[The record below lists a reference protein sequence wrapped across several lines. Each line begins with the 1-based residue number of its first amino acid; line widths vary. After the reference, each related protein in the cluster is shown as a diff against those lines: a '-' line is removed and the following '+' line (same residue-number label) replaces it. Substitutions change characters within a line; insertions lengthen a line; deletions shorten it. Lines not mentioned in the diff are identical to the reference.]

1 MCGSAL
7 SSLLLG
13 AVASDLNLTVQDIFL
28 RLLSVFLLI
37 AINAFFVAAEFSM
50 VAVRR
55 SRISQLVDHGDLQA
69 KSVQTLQRRLDRL
82 LSTTQLG
89 ITLSSLALGWI
100 GESTMAVVVASGL
113 TQLPVPEQWTGAIAH
128 SVAIPVAFFLIAYL
142 QIILGELSPKSIA
155 LHHAEKVA
163 RLLAPPSLVISRLF
177 HPFIWVLNQ
186 STQALLHLVGLE
198 YSPHSWYNRVTSE
211 ELQLIIATERES
223 IGLEAEERELLNNVF
238 EFGEVS
244 AEEIMVP
251 RTKITSV
258 PRDATFTLLL
268 EEVVSTG
275 HSRYPV
281 TGDSLDDIVGM
292 IDFKELA
299 VPLAK
304 GHLTPDTT
312 ITPWIRPV
320 RFIPEFTSLGELL
333 GTMRRSRL
341 EMVMIV
347 DEFGGTAGLV
357 TLKDLIDEII
367 GDESEVAGTPAGE
380 EEVALQMLDEQTFLV
395 QAQINIEEVNELLDL
410 ELPITD
416 EYQTI
421 GGFLLYQFQKIPTEG
436 ETLSYDNLDF
446 TVASADGPRLY
457 QIRIHRHD
465 PSPPEEEEPA
475 ETEASEESEPTEKD
489 EEIDET
495 EGDKETLT

>member
-7 SSLLLG
+7 SSVLL
-13 AVASDLNLTVQDIFL
+13 AVVASETNLTVQDLLF

-55 SRISQLVDHGDLQA
+55 SRISQLIETGDPAAQA
-69 KSVQTLQRRLDRL
+69 VQTLQRRLDRL

-100 GESTMAVVVASGL
+100 GESTMAVVVATGL
-113 TQLPVPEQWTGAIAH
+113 TQLPVPPAWTGVIAH
-128 SVAIPVAFFLIAYL
+128 SIAIPVAFFLIAYL

-155 LHHAEKVA
+155 LHHAEQVA
-163 RLLAPPSLVISRLF
+163 RLLAPTSLVISRLF
-177 HPFIWVLNQ
+177 HPFIWVLNR
-186 STQALLHLVGLE
+186 STQTLLHLVGLE

-211 ELQLIIATERES
+211 ELKLIIATERES

-238 EFGEVS
+238 EFSEVVV
-244 AEEIMVP
+244 EEIMVP

-258 PRDATFTLLL
+258 PRDATFSLLL
-268 EEVVSTG
+268 NEVVDSG
-275 HSRYPV
+275 HSRFPV

-304 GHLTPDTT
+304 ARLTPE
-312 ITPWIRPV
+312 TPINSWIRPV
-320 RFIPEFTSLGELL
+320 RFVPEFTPLGELL
-333 GTMRRSRL
+333 STMRRSRL
-341 EMVMIV
+341 EMVMVV

-367 GDESEVAGTPAGE
+367 GDESELGGNVSGE
-380 EEVALQMLDEQTFLV
+380 EEIALQMLDEQTFLV
-395 QAQINIEEVNELLDL
+395 QAQMNLEEVNELLDL

-421 GGFLLYQFQKIPTEG
+421 GGFLLYQFQKIPTQG
-436 ETLSYDNLDF
+436 ETLAYENLEF
-446 TVASADGPRLY
+446 TVVSADGPRLS
-457 QIRIHRHD
+457 QIRIYRHE
-465 PSPPEEEEPA
+465 PSPPEE
-475 ETEASEESEPTEKD
+475 SEIEVNNSE
-489 EEIDET
+489 DET
-495 EGDKETLT
+495 EEEEQNFS

>member
-1 MCGSAL
+1 MCGNAL
-7 SSLLLG
+7 S
-13 AVASDLNLTVQDIFL
+13 AVGFAVVLSETNLTVQDLLL

-37 AINAFFVAAEFSM
+37 AINAFFVAAEFAM

-55 SRISQLVDHGDLQA
+55 SRISQLVENGDHPAQA
-69 KSVQTLQRRLDRL
+69 VQTLQRRLDRL

-113 TQLPVPEQWTGAIAH
+113 TQLPVPENWTGAIAH

-155 LHHAEKVA
+155 LHHAEQVA
-163 RLLAPPSLVISRLF
+163 RLLAPTSLVIAQLF
-177 HPFIWVLNQ
+177 HPFIWVLNR
-186 STQALLHLVGLE
+186 STQTLLHLVGLE

-211 ELQLIIATERES
+211 ELKLIIATERES
-223 IGLEAEERELLNNVF
+223 IGLETEERELLNNVF
-238 EFGEVS
+238 EFSEVVV
-244 AEEIMVP
+244 EEIMVP
-251 RTKITSV
+251 RTKITSI
-258 PRDATFTLLL
+258 PQDAAFSVILN
-268 EEVVSTG
+268 EVVNSG

-281 TGDSLDDIVGM
+281 TGDSLDDIIGM

-304 GHLTPDTT
+304 GRLTPETA
-312 ITPWIRPV
+312 IYPWIRPV
-320 RFIPEFTSLGELL
+320 RFVPEFTPLGELL

-341 EMVMIV
+341 EMVMVV

-367 GDESEVAGTPAGE
+367 GDDSELSSPASGE

-395 QAQINIEEVNELLDL
+395 QAQMNLEEVNELLDL

-421 GGFLLYQFQKIPTEG
+421 GGFLLYQFQKIPAQG
-436 ETLSYDNLDF
+436 ETLSHDNLEF
-446 TVASADGPRLY
+446 TVVSAEGPRLC
-457 QIRIHRHD
+457 QIRIHRHEPT
-465 PSPPEEEEPA
+465 PSETIETDVEQETTEDNEQEEENF
-475 ETEASEESEPTEKD
+475 S
-489 EEIDET
+489 
-495 EGDKETLT
+495 

>member
-7 SSLLLG
+7 TYLDLG
-13 AVASDLNLTVQDIFL
+13 VVGSDLEITIQDILL
-28 RLLSVFLLI
+28 RLFSVFLLI

-55 SRISQLVDHGDLQA
+55 SRISQLVENGDYQA
-69 KSVQTLQRRLDRL
+69 QAVQTLQRRLDRL

-100 GESTMAVVVASGL
+100 GESTMAVVVAAGL
-113 TQLPVPEQWTGAIAH
+113 TQMPIPSQWTGAIAH
-128 SVAIPVAFFLIAYL
+128 SITIPFAFFLIAYL

-155 LHHAEKVA
+155 LHHAEKVS
-163 RLLAPPSLVISRLF
+163 RLFAPPSLVISRLF
-177 HPFIWVLNQ
+177 HPLIWVLNQ
-186 STQALLHLVGLE
+186 STQTLLHLVGLE

-211 ELQLIIATERES
+211 ELKLIIATERES

-238 EFGEVS
+238 EFSEVS
-244 AEEIMVP
+244 VEEIMIP
-251 RTKITSV
+251 RTKITSI
-258 PRDATFTLLL
+258 PREATFSDLLK
-268 EEVVSTG
+268 EVVSSG

-281 TGDSLDDIVGM
+281 TGDSLDDIIGL

-299 VPLAK
+299 IPLAK
-304 GHLTPDTT
+304 DHLHPDTA
-312 ITPWIRPV
+312 IHPWIRPI
-320 RFIPEFTSLGELL
+320 RFVPEFTPLGELL

-341 EMVMIV
+341 EMVMVV

-367 GDESEVAGTPAGE
+367 GDESELGGVLTFAPVAGE

-395 QAQINIEEVNELLDL
+395 QAQMNLEEVNELLDL
-410 ELPITD
+410 DLPITD

-421 GGFLLYQFQKIPTEG
+421 GGFLLYQFQKIPAQG
-436 ETLSYDNLDF
+436 ETLSYENLDL
-446 TVASADGPRLY
+446 TVVSADGPRLY

-465 PSPPEEEEPA
+465 YEPPHRSEGEEVEV
-475 ETEASEESEPTEKD
+475 
-489 EEIDET
+489 DET
-495 EGDKETLT
+495 ED

>member
-1 MCGSAL
+1 MSGNAL
-7 SSLLLG
+7 SFLFLG
-13 AVASDLNLTVQDIFL
+13 TVASELTITPQDILL
-28 RLLSVFLLI
+28 RLLSVFFLI

-55 SRISQLVDHGDLQA
+55 SRISQLVEHGDVQA
-69 KSVQTLQRRLDRL
+69 KTVQNLQRRMDRL

-113 TQLPVPEQWTGAIAH
+113 TQLPIPEEWTGAIAH

-142 QIILGELSPKSIA
+142 QIVLGELSPKSIA
-155 LHHAEKVA
+155 LHHAEQVA
-163 RLLAPPSLVISRLF
+163 RLFAPPSLVISRLF

-223 IGLEAEERELLNNVF
+223 TGLEAEERELLNNVF
-238 EFGEVS
+238 EFSEVLV
-244 AEEIMVP
+244 EEIMVP

-258 PRDATFTLLL
+258 PREATFSVLLN
-268 EEVVSTG
+268 EVVESG

-299 VPLAK
+299 VPLAQ
-304 GHLTPDTT
+304 GRLSPETP
-312 ITPWIRPV
+312 INAWIKPI
-320 RFIPEFTSLGELL
+320 RFIPEFTPLGELL

-341 EMVMIV
+341 EMVMVV

-367 GDESEVAGTPAGE
+367 GDDNELGGGGSGE

-395 QAQINIEEVNELLDL
+395 QAQMNLEEVNELLDL
-410 ELPITD
+410 DLPITD

-421 GGFLLYQFQKIPTEG
+421 GGFLLYQFQKIPTQG
-436 ETLSYDNLDF
+436 ETLSHDNLDF
-446 TVASADGPRLY
+446 TVVSADGPRLY
-457 QIRIHRHD
+457 QIRIHRHE
-465 PSPPEEEEPA
+465 PSLPEETE
-475 ETEASEESEPTEKD
+475 ETED
-489 EEIDET
+489 NINH
-495 EGDKETLT
+495 

>member
-1 MCGSAL
+1 MSGSAL
-7 SSLLLG
+7 SSVLS
-13 AVASDLNLTVQDIFL
+13 AVVASESSLTVQDLLL

-55 SRISQLVDHGDLQA
+55 SRISQLVETGDHPAQA
-69 KSVQTLQRRLDRL
+69 VQTLQRRLDRL

-100 GESTMAVVVASGL
+100 GESTMAVVVANGL
-113 TQLPVPEQWTGAIAH
+113 TQLPVPSAWSGAIAH

-155 LHHAEKVA
+155 LHHAEQVA
-163 RLLAPPSLVISRLF
+163 RLFAPTSLVISRLF

-186 STQALLHLVGLE
+186 STQTLLNLVGLE

-211 ELQLIIATERES
+211 ELKLIIATERES
-223 IGLEAEERELLNNVF
+223 TGLEAEERELLNNVF
-238 EFGEVS
+238 EFSEVVV
-244 AEEIMVP
+244 EEIMVP
-251 RTKITSV
+251 RTKITSIA
-258 PRDATFTLLL
+258 RDATFGCVLN
-268 EEVVSTG
+268 EVVNSG

-281 TGDSLDDIVGM
+281 TGDSLDDIIGM

-304 GHLTPDTT
+304 GRLTPKTA
-312 ITPWIRPV
+312 IHPWIRPV
-320 RFIPEFTSLGELL
+320 RFVPEFTPLGELL
-333 GTMRRSRL
+333 RTMRRSRL
-341 EMVMIV
+341 EMVMVV

-367 GDESEVAGTPAGE
+367 GDESELGSNVSGE

-395 QAQINIEEVNELLDL
+395 QAQMNLEEVNELLDL

-421 GGFLLYQFQKIPTEG
+421 GGFLLYQFQKIPTQG

-446 TVASADGPRLY
+446 TVVSADGPRLY
-457 QIRIHRHD
+457 RIRIHRHETASPEEIESDFPED
-465 PSPPEEEEPA
+465 PSSPEEENSSSS
-475 ETEASEESEPTEKD
+475 ETSD
-489 EEIDET
+489 
-495 EGDKETLT
+495 G